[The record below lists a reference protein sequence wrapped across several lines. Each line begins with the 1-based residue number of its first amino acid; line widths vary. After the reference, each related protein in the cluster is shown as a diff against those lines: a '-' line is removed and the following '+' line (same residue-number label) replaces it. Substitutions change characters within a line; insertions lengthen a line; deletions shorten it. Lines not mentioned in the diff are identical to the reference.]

1 LQITFP
7 LIFTAL
13 LGKVDVKANA
23 YDGGPSG
30 QAGAVRF
37 GLSMA
42 LRSFVDDRMVER
54 MRLGDAQY
62 NASFL
67 LSKCLIHLTQLDFC
81 NLIGDTRRGR
91 SLVNLVLG
99 KSPHGKPAKCK
110 VMYFLNILMMLES
123 ILVFI
128 YYG

>member
-1 LQITFP
+1 LHYFILNFLQITFP

-23 YDGGPSG
+23 YEGGPSG

-54 MRLGDAQY
+54 MRLGNFY
-62 NASFL
+62 L
-67 LSKCLIHLTQLDFC
+67 K
-81 NLIGDTRRGR
+81 
-91 SLVNLVLG
+91 SL
-99 KSPHGKPAKCK
+99 K
-110 VMYFLNILMMLES
+110 
-123 ILVFI
+123 
-128 YYG
+128 